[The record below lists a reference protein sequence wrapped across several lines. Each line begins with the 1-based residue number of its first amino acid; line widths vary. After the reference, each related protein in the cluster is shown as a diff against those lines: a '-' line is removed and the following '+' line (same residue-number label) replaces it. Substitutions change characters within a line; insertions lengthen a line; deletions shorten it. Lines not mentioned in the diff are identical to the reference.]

1 MGSQNTLIGGGRYD
15 GLVKVLGGNDIP
27 GVGWAAGIERISML
41 MKLKKNINNV
51 IHFAIQNENFKTH
64 ALKAYKYLTESN
76 FSVYWNYKF
85 NLKKSLSK
93 SNESNARYIIIVGE
107 EEYKLKKYT
116 LKNLQDGNQSILN
129 FSELL
134 NKIKNG

>member
-1 MGSQNTLIGGGRYD
+1 MSNWLYICTALGALFIALSKRYS
-15 GLVKVLGGNDIP
+15 
-27 GVGWAAGIERISML
+27 E
-41 MKLKKNINNV
+41 KL
-51 IHFAIQNENFKTH
+51 H
-64 ALKAYKYLTESN
+64 S
-76 FSVYWNYKF
+76 
-85 NLKKSLSK
+85 SK

>member
-1 MGSQNTLIGGGRYD
+1 M
-15 GLVKVLGGNDIP
+15 
-27 GVGWAAGIERISML
+27 
-41 MKLKKNINNV
+41 
-51 IHFAIQNENFKTH
+51 
-64 ALKAYKYLTESN
+64 
-76 FSVYWNYKF
+76 YWNYKF

-93 SNESNARYIIIVGE
+93 SNENNASYIIIVGE

-116 LKNLQDGNQSILN
+116 LKNLKDGNQLILN